1 MTKTTAEIVH
11 DHAEPRTI
19 SFTTPEGIHATIPAD
34 LTPQLAGA
42 IARKLERSLRR
53 CEPRVAKRSR
63 GNRAFTDT
71 Y

>member
-42 IARKLERSLRR
+42 IARKLERSLRCR
-53 CEPRVAKRSR
+53 ARRVAKRSR
-63 GNRAFTDT
+63 TNRAFTGT

>member
-1 MTKTTAEIVH
+1 MTKTTAEIVP

-19 SFTTPEGIHATIPAD
+19 SFTTPEGIRATIPAD

-42 IARKLERSLRR
+42 IARKLEGSLRR
-53 CEPRVAKRSR
+53 RERRVAKRSR
-63 GNRAFTDT
+63 TNPKFTGT